1 MPLQNSDNL
10 IIGRG
15 DASYKISYESFVAD
29 LPGTDPGDGL
39 TLEQADARYVLRDF
53 TTYPELP

>member
-15 DASYKISYESFVAD
+15 DASYKITYQNFVSE
-29 LPGTDPGDGL
+29 LPTGGGGDEL
-39 TLEQADARYVLRDF
+39 TLDQLDARYVLRDF